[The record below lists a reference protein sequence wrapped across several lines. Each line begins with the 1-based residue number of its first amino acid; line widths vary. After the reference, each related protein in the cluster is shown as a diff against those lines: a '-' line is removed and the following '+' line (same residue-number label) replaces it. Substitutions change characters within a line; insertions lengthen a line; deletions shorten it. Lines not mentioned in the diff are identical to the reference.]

1 MVGSPIPGSLRRTAA
16 VAAFVLAFL
25 GLVSD
30 ALFVLAFQFRI
41 DWFMDPAL
49 TVAGGPES
57 AELLRWAALTDLLS
71 YYLPTAPIAVALWV
85 ELRPRRPILVDA
97 ATLAALGFVL
107 AGSIGAV
114 VLAAGGPP
122 LILAYADAVGAD
134 RAAIATTF
142 RFLIDLVF
150 HGIWQTLDPLLLGF
164 WFLVVGWLTRIGR
177 PAFGTLA
184 LVLGANALPVVLANV
199 LGLGPARDALGG
211 IILALWTAWAI
222 WLGLLLVRNEPLTG
236 ESAPGH
242 ASYDLSGRT

>member
-1 MVGSPIPGSLRRTAA
+1 MIGSPIPGGLRRTAA

-30 ALFVLAFQFRI
+30 ALFVLAFQLRI

-71 YYLPTAPIAVALWV
+71 YYVPTAPIALALWV
-85 ELRPRRPILVDA
+85 ELRPRRPVLVDA
-97 ATLAALGFVL
+97 ATLAAFGYVL

-122 LILAYADAVGAD
+122 LVLAYAEAADSD

-142 RFLIDLVF
+142 RFLIDVVF
-150 HGIWQTLDPLLLGF
+150 HGIWQTLDPILLGF

-177 PAFGTLA
+177 PGFGTLA
-184 LVLGANALPVVLANV
+184 LVLGANAVPVVLANV

-211 IILALWTAWAI
+211 VILVLWTAWAI
-222 WLGLLLVRNEPLTG
+222 WLGLLLVRNQPLIG
-236 ESAPGH
+236 R
-242 ASYDLSGRT
+242 ASHNGDGPSRT